1 MNELTLMSFGY
12 LFGLPEDADTV
23 IGTRGLPNP
32 FYVEELK
39 HKTGLDQEVRDYV
52 FSTPKSEAY
61 YETVLSLI
69 RQRIEFYELYDSPLK
84 QPLIIA
90 VGCTGGRH
98 RSVSMICRLAE
109 ALRAEGCSVRVLHR
123 DVEKR

>member
-32 FYVEELK
+32 YYVEELR
-39 HKTGLDQEVRDYV
+39 HMTGLDQEVRDYV
-52 FSTPKSEAY
+52 FSTPKSEAFF
-61 YETVLSLI
+61 ETVLSLI
-69 RQRIEFYELYDSPLK
+69 RQRIAFFDHYDSTLK

-90 VGCTGGRH
+90 VGCTGGKH
-98 RSVSMICRLAE
+98 RSVSMTCRLAE
-109 ALRAEGCSVRVLHR
+109 ALRAEGVSVRVLHR
-123 DVEKR
+123 DIEKR

>member
-32 FYVEELK
+32 YYVEELK

-52 FSTPKSEAY
+52 FSTSKSEAY
-61 YETVLSLI
+61 YETVLSLV
-69 RQRIEFYELYDSPLK
+69 RQRIAFYELYDNPLK

-90 VGCTGGRH
+90 VGCTGGKH

-109 ALRAEGCSVRVLHR
+109 DLRADGVVVRVLHR
-123 DVEKR
+123 DIEKR